1 MSCGNIGKQMPQK
14 NEEDPL
20 EKLIKKMTK
29 ETILNAEM
37 DCQTALNSKKQGLTD
52 NEVDYIDESFGLQ
65 NLLRKD

>member
-1 MSCGNIGKQMPQK
+1 MKYRKTYASK
-14 NEEDPL
+14 NKEDPL

-52 NEVDYIDESFGLQ
+52 NEVDYIDESFGLH

>member
-1 MSCGNIGKQMPQK
+1 MSCGNIGKQKPQK

-52 NEVDYIDESFGLQ
+52 NEVDYIDESFGLH

>member
-1 MSCGNIGKQMPQK
+1 MPQK
-14 NEEDPL
+14 NKEDPL

-65 NLLRKD
+65 TLLRKD

>member
-1 MSCGNIGKQMPQK
+1 MSQK
-14 NEEDPL
+14 NKEDPL

-37 DCQTALNSKKQGLTD
+37 DCQTVLNSKKQGLTD

-65 NLLRKD
+65 TLLRKD

>member
-1 MSCGNIGKQMPQK
+1 MPQK
-14 NEEDPL
+14 NKEDPL

-37 DCQTALNSKKQGLTD
+37 DCQTVLNSKKQGLTD

>member
-1 MSCGNIGKQMPQK
+1 MSQK
-14 NEEDPL
+14 NKEDPL

-37 DCQTALNSKKQGLTD
+37 DCQTVLNSKKQGLTD

>member
-1 MSCGNIGKQMPQK
+1 MPQK
-14 NEEDPL
+14 NKEDPL

>member
-1 MSCGNIGKQMPQK
+1 MSQK
-14 NEEDPL
+14 NKEDPL

-65 NLLRKD
+65 TLLRKD

>member
-1 MSCGNIGKQMPQK
+1 MSQK
-14 NEEDPL
+14 NKEDPL

>member
-1 MSCGNIGKQMPQK
+1 MPQK
-14 NEEDPL
+14 NKEDPL

-65 NLLRKD
+65 NLL

>member
-1 MSCGNIGKQMPQK
+1 MPQK
-14 NEEDPL
+14 NKEDPL

-29 ETILNAEM
+29 ENILNAEM

-65 NLLRKD
+65 NLLRN

>member
-1 MSCGNIGKQMPQK
+1 MPQK

-65 NLLRKD
+65 TLLRKD

>member
-1 MSCGNIGKQMPQK
+1 MPQK
-14 NEEDPL
+14 NKEDPL

-52 NEVDYIDESFGLQ
+52 NEVDYIDESFGLH

>member
-1 MSCGNIGKQMPQK
+1 MPQK
-14 NEEDPL
+14 NKEDPL

-37 DCQTALNSKKQGLTD
+37 ECQTALNSKKQGLTD

-65 NLLRKD
+65 TLLRKD

>member
-1 MSCGNIGKQMPQK
+1 MSQK
-14 NEEDPL
+14 NKEDPL

-29 ETILNAEM
+29 ETISNAEM
-37 DCQTALNSKKQGLTD
+37 GCQTKLNSKKLGLTD

>member
-1 MSCGNIGKQMPQK
+1 MYCGNIGKQMPQK
-14 NEEDPL
+14 NEEDSL

-52 NEVDYIDESFGLQ
+52 NEVDYIDESFGLH